1 MPNYNAK
8 ENSNNFGGLGP
19 KEAGKLGGRKKGEN
33 RKKRMEDSRRED
45 DVELNENRKNS
56 KDKSSK

>member
-19 KEAGKLGGRKKGEN
+19 KKAGQLGGRKKGEN
-33 RKKRMEDSRRED
+33 RRKRMQEMEKKEKKEKKQEESA
-45 DVELNENRKNS
+45 K
-56 KDKSSK
+56 